1 MNFLSINICDCQVIK
16 VLSPSPTATAYS
28 SGTLQASRLTSA
40 AQTSVSSQT
49 REEVSR
55 SARKSSSGDF
65 FFFEVAAEQ
74 QLLSDF
80 VTTKECLN
88 DYGVQCNFKAD
99 TKMYIGASQDG

>member
-16 VLSPSPTATAYS
+16 VLSPSPTATANS
-28 SGTLQASRLTSA
+28 SGTLQAPRLTSA

-80 VTTKECLN
+80 VTTKECSN